1 MDWGV
6 VVSGGIT
13 GAVGIAGIGGSILS
27 AKVAGKLAAQ
37 NLQTSIGAENERTK
51 LTEKRRIYA
60 RHLAA
65 CTELAKERINY
76 ITQPEVGGAAKLA
89 ALSDYLTAGAAVIA
103 ATAEVQLIAPDD
115 VARLADEVRVALPHF
130 EPSAARKA
138 GDYIDLLMQL
148 ISVMRADLGEPVP
161 DEVQPHASGG

>member
-37 NLQTSIGAENERTK
+37 NLQT
-51 LTEKRRIYA
+51 RRIYA